1 MLSPSITFAFLAMVL
16 MGTGDTI
23 NKRARQANIPIGSY
37 LLIQS
42 LFFICVILII
52 ALASTGIQFYG
63 KDIIYGLI
71 SAFFSFA
78 AYTLMLHSLTHGYAS
93 INYAIFRLSFI
104 FSSGVAILFLY
115 EEVTLNK
122 GIGIGLATCAIILF
136 LYNPQRHVVTRKALT
151 LAIVAMILA
160 ACWHI
165 TLKLATQVYSSTPSF
180 LLLTTLF
187 FSSMVIVYNIF
198 SGRFQIPRKTF
209 LFAPANG
216 ILMALGAFFFLAA
229 LSKDEVST
237 VTPIVQLSFLI
248 TLVLSVLF
256 LKEKINS
263 FQIVGIICAA
273 IAIVVLGVL

>member
-1 MLSPSITFAFLAMVL
+1 
-16 MGTGDTI
+16 
-23 NKRARQANIPIGSY
+23 
-37 LLIQS
+37 
-42 LFFICVILII
+42 
-52 ALASTGIQFYG
+52 
-63 KDIIYGLI
+63 
-71 SAFFSFA
+71 
-78 AYTLMLHSLTHGYAS
+78 
-93 INYAIFRLSFI
+93 LSFI

-151 LAIVAMILA
+151 LTIAAMILT

-187 FSSMVIVYNIF
+187 FFGMVIIYNIF

-273 IAIVVLGVL
+273 IAIVVLGLL